1 MSAYD
6 YLQLRE
12 IIKWR
17 EQPVSLFTRIS
28 SKALAPVQN
37 LTGPLIP
44 DIVLKKIISLFATA
58 TEDWT
63 DEWKDLEQHAKVK
76 HPADLKGKPMEYCDR
91 LTERVQDRAVALASV
106 ESAAGAAMGMAG
118 ELTDVDLLLRVPLQA
133 IQRTGLCYGYTSQ
146 GEREQQ
152 FAWSIFEATTAP
164 TTKERE
170 NALSRIELLQ
180 HVLYHQSSE
189 DASQA
194 WIRARLK
201 DLTCGGYGSG
211 RVGTRLECRCT
222 QCALRSFRGH
232 AIHA

>member
-1 MSAYD
+1 MRVDRAAASIVVHYGESSLSADKLQARLVTAIEQAANPQPSRPQAMRTFGYEFRDLSAYD

-118 ELTDVDLLLRVPLQA
+118 ELTDVDLLLRVPLQT
-133 IQRTGLCYGYTSQ
+133 IQRTGLCYGYTS
-146 GEREQQ
+146 
-152 FAWSIFEATTAP
+152 
-164 TTKERE
+164 
-170 NALSRIELLQ
+170 
-180 HVLYHQSSE
+180 
-189 DASQA
+189 
-194 WIRARLK
+194 
-201 DLTCGGYGSG
+201 
-211 RVGTRLECRCT
+211 
-222 QCALRSFRGH
+222 
-232 AIHA
+232 